1 MHFPGSPVVKTP
13 DTALSLQGAWVR
25 SLVRDDSECH
35 GVQQKQNK
43 TKQNKN
49 TQYGTGIKNR
59 HTDHENRLESSEI
72 NPSTYRQLIYDKAG
86 KNIQQEKQSL

>member
-35 GVQQKQNK
+35 GVQQKKTNK
-43 TKQNKN
+43 QQKK

-86 KNIQQEKQSL
+86 KNIQQGKQSL

>member
-1 MHFPGSPVVKTP
+1 MP
-13 DTALSLQGAWVR
+13 W
-25 SLVRDDSECH
+25 
-35 GVQQKQNK
+35 GVAKKKKQTNK
-43 TKQNKN
+43 K

-86 KNIQQEKQSL
+86 KNIQQGKQSL

>member
-1 MHFPGSPVVKTP
+1 MP
-13 DTALSLQGAWVR
+13 W
-25 SLVRDDSECH
+25 
-35 GVQQKQNK
+35 GVAKKNKKKKQQ
-43 TKQNKN
+43 

-86 KNIQQEKQSL
+86 KNIQQGKQSL

>member
-35 GVQQKQNK
+35 GVQQKNK
-43 TKQNKN
+43 QTNKK

-86 KNIQQEKQSL
+86 KNIQQGKQSL

>member
-35 GVQQKQNK
+35 GVQQKK
-43 TKQNKN
+43 KKKKQ

-86 KNIQQEKQSL
+86 KNIQQGKQSL

>member
-35 GVQQKQNK
+35 GVQQKKKKNK
-43 TKQNKN
+43 QKK

-59 HTDHENRLESSEI
+59 HTDHENRLENSEI

-86 KNIQQEKQSL
+86 KNIQQGKQSL